1 MSIDSVLPL
10 IQNYGYWILFPLAFF
25 EGPIVAFVAGT
36 FVALG
41 YFNIYP
47 AYIVMLLGDLIPD
60 VAYYLLGRYGEQKT
74 LINRYA
80 SIIGI
85 KEEHFD
91 AIRRLWQKHPGK
103 TMFFSK
109 LAYGLSTPFLVS
121 AGLVG
126 MSLQRFL
133 RYAFPITVI
142 QYAILLTLG
151 YYFGASFKFVSST
164 VEIIQIGIGGVI
176 VIAIAYYFLTRYMRK
191 KLLKEEAEEE
201 LSI

>member
-1 MSIDSVLPL
+1 MSIDSILPL

-25 EGPIVAFVAGT
+25 EGPITAFIAGT

-41 YFNIYP
+41 YFNIVS
-47 AYIVMLLGDLIPD
+47 AYGIMLLGDLLPD
-60 VAYYLLGRYGEQKT
+60 VAYYLFGRYGEKKT
-74 LINRYA
+74 LISRYA
-80 SIIGI
+80 VKMGI

-126 MSLQRFL
+126 MSFRRFVQ
-133 RYAFPITVI
+133 YAFPITII
-142 QYAILLTLG
+142 QYGILLALG
-151 YYFGASFKFVSST
+151 YYFGNSFKFVSEG
-164 VEIIQIGIGGVI
+164 VEIVQVATGGV
-176 VIAIAYYFLTRYMRK
+176 VVVVVAYYFLTRYMRQ
-191 KLLKEEAEEE
+191 KLLKEEAHEES
-201 LSI
+201 LN

>member
-25 EGPIVAFVAGT
+25 EGPITAFVAGT

-41 YFNIYP
+41 YFSIYP
-47 AYIVMLLGDLIPD
+47 AYAIMLLGDLIPD

-80 SIIGI
+80 SRIGI

>member
-1 MSIDSVLPL
+1 MSIDSALPL
-10 IQNYGYWILFPLAFF
+10 IQQYGYWVLFPLAFF
-25 EGPIVAFVAGT
+25 EGPITAFVAGT

-41 YFNIYP
+41 YFNIYF
-47 AYIVMLLGDLIPD
+47 AYAVMLLGDLIPD
-60 VAYYLLGRYGEQKT
+60 VAYYLFGRYGEQKT

-80 SIIGI
+80 SRIGI

-133 RYAFPITVI
+133 LYAFPITVI
-142 QYAILLTLG
+142 QYAVLLTLG
-151 YYFGASFKFVSST
+151 YYFGTSFKLVSNT

-176 VIAIAYYFLTRYMRK
+176 VVAIAYYFLTRYMRK
-191 KLLKEEAEEE
+191 KLLREEAQEE
-201 LSI
+201 LSS